1 MLLDFKT
8 WLVDDILTKSDR
20 MSMAAS
26 IEARAPYLDR
36 RIIEFATSLPV
47 GVRLRGWQTKT
58 LLREALRDHIP
69 QAALRRRKRAFRVPV
84 DSWLASAFSDSMKDL
99 LLASDS
105 ATGTVLRQDSV
116 RRLFASASPLAAR
129 QLWTLGMLEIWMR
142 QVLRTPRPAP
152 SL

>member
-1 MLLDFKT
+1 
-8 WLVDDILTKSDR
+8 ILTKSDR

-58 LLREALRDHIP
+58 LLREALRDIP
-69 QAALRRRKRAFRVPV
+69 LTALRRRKQAFRVPV
-84 DSWLASAFSDSMKDL
+84 DSWLASAFADSMKDL

-116 RRLFASASPLAAR
+116 RRLFASTSPVAAR
-129 QLWTLGMLEIWMR
+129 QL
-142 QVLRTPRPAP
+142 
-152 SL
+152 